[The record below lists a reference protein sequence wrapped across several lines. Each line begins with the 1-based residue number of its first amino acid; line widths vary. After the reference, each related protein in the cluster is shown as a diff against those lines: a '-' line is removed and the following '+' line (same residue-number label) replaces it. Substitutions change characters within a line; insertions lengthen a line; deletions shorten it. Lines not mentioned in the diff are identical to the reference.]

1 MKKLL
6 GILVLGLLLSSNA
19 YADILKIDCTVKFNN
34 EQVIT
39 NYFELNSET
48 DIYYNEFKGDQVFWT
63 SVTEMSKKKWMPIY
77 HHVNRRSGVYTA
89 GFGVATSTFP
99 EKGDPMVELIA
110 ERIGTCQTATS
121 KRKF

>member
-6 GILVLGLLLSSNA
+6 AIIVLGLLFSGNASSE
-19 YADILKIDCTVKFNN
+19 ILKIDCTLKFNDG
-34 EQVIT
+34 QIIP

-48 DIYYNEFKGDQVFWT
+48 DIYYNDFEGDQVFWT
-63 SVTEMSKKKWMPIY
+63 TVTEMSKKEWMPIY

-99 EKGDPMVELIA
+99 EKGDPMVELF
-110 ERIGTCQTATS
+110 EEKFGTCQTATS

>member
-6 GILVLGLLLSSNA
+6 AIVVLSLLWSGNASSE
-19 YADILKIDCTVKFNN
+19 ILKIDCTIKFNN
-34 EQVIT
+34 GEVIT

-48 DIYYNEFKGDQVFWT
+48 KNYYNEFEGDQVLWT
-63 SVTEMSKKKWMPIY
+63 YVTETSNNEWMPIY

-89 GFGVATSTFP
+89 GFGVKTKKFP
-99 EKGDPMVELIA
+99 KRGDPMIELIA
-110 ERIGTCQTATS
+110 ERIGSCKAATS

>member
-6 GILVLGLLLSSNA
+6 AIVVLGLMLSGTANA
-19 YADILKIDCTVKFNN
+19 EILKIDCTIKFNN
-34 EQVIT
+34 GKIVT

-48 DIYYNEFKGDQVFWT
+48 DIYYNDFNGDQVFWT
-63 SVTEMSKKKWMPIY
+63 SVTEMSKKEWMPIY
-77 HHVNRRSGVYTA
+77 HHVNRRSGVYTV

-99 EKGDPMVELIA
+99 EKGDPMVELF
-110 ERIGTCQTATS
+110 EEKFGTCQTATS